1 MSLENTLQEIG
12 AGLISTRANERKKN
26 AESLKTFLAANA
38 VPALLS
44 NNTIKKK
51 GYNWNNVF
59 DDVHEYILKELE
71 KYETSK
77 TFFNVTAP
85 LCTSLLHLCLAGS
98 NKGQA
103 YISCEKVMEACLF
116 VLKDKRMA
124 TAIGDAYLQLL
135 YKHVLPYEHYV
146 SFITPA
152 TWEDLLEISVKSSLT
167 NHTQL
172 DTYTL
177 LRLTCSVIKKAASC
191 TQFDVPLRNALP
203 QLKKYFHR
211 IESDKKNQETVT
223 EITSILLEKLSSEG
237 RLTMCEFTEA
247 TLPLLLKYYDQNADQ
262 RKKASVFKVLHLIV
276 LLHHPEGKHQ
286 GENGSLAHNWNV
298 WNKYL
303 NSIMEI
309 TCLEA
314 SYLQK
319 LRKHND
325 STQYCEYY
333 YTLAASVYFQ
343 ILNMP
348 SQSADE
354 TMNSSKR
361 QRISLNNYKCFSDL
375 IDELRTNHVPWL
387 GIICSYIQDYGRHVT
402 APEYVVLLGVAEYL
416 VSNNNMQSYWNIFE
430 QFACLI
436 LKNLVNMPGN
446 NEKLTTEPL
455 VALWNSCVRN
465 SSSIN
470 DAHKAT
476 HTIMQT
482 LLELYNFEFQTVQ
495 PLLKLYFEKGMPVTD
510 SSIKTLCCVYHKYYS
525 KCSNEQERKKC
536 LAWLFQGS
544 ISSLEVKRV
553 RHFFLRIIANENF
566 IFQESIP
573 KKHNDP
579 LYEILFNSK
588 GKDTL
593 FSIGDLDIIKEKE
606 TPKNVL
612 QSLEMNIEIAR
623 LVQEH
628 LQGEIT
634 GDIEKLNR
642 REIGPLEFIQYA
654 RVIIAYMD
662 VTSQISPVMQSQIEE
677 SQLYICLKTG
687 LKTMSRALAKMLK
700 ESKDARD
707 KTNLLQCMQD
717 LWLTDY
723 HPIVNSL
730 VRSCADQEFF
740 ASINEILSAQQLKD
754 EDEYENDSDYNPS
767 ATKHNCIWLLAAYCR
782 KSSEYR
788 DDIFELILDPALYEL
803 TSPWDVKC
811 AFQCIRILIE
821 ESVEECPLASVFSLL
836 SNMCRALFRNSQ
848 ATETILHILF
858 DILDRV
864 WTLDNNM
871 KQNCFIMVKGYLQRC
886 EKLYYPPH
894 VAALIMKCVA
904 RMAELNNNNNN
915 DMGNI
920 FRDAL
925 VDQMK
930 GITHSLR
937 LYTCYLLDVITNNLT
952 DTDIEAYFTGL
963 LEIFVINVSDTNE
976 QIIKDESINRTL
988 TVLHNFL
995 ALAQSKHSSIHR
1007 VITGL
1012 LFIKTEKS
1020 LDTSL
1025 VKTFL
1030 NKITKSVTCG
1040 DIDAYLDD
1048 NVVSV
1053 IHFWISKN
1061 KKIEELPF
1069 EVLGFQNVDSFLE
1082 KHMKW
1087 IIAADI
1093 LWNNEGD
1100 VLKSKFLNKMKL
1112 KLRKSEKSIIEMCF
1126 PNMIVLCL
1134 PYIVTEKYSLNF
1146 SGPDQHAFRQY
1157 TKHADKMF
1165 KTTRN
1170 ILDSDKWS
1178 CLIADTMPE
1187 LLLMSA
1193 MHLRDQAGVEEMFG
1207 VNIPANTESYL
1218 YPKAVF
1224 SSILRSVGEWI
1235 DGNIMQYLCT
1245 DQATTIFDILL
1256 KLWENVLKTKVF
1268 EFRVMSL
1275 YSFIT
1280 FVEFVPLG
1288 FDSDAFVANFTCN
1301 HLTHAIKSSTNK
1313 DELRVLTQ
1321 SLKIVLTRL
1330 SPQSADLIRKPMLKA
1345 LSVLLIKKEE
1355 GFDKECEGLL
1365 KYLPVDMKETLR
1377 QNEDVVDFSN
1387 ASHGAVLSCAS
1398 SVEFS
1403 ERLKA
1408 YSFTLTC
1415 PSHEALSNLRQFV
1428 KLNKNHVNKLCEE
1441 LNTKHFS
1448 EECKTSVIHQVIY
1461 ALTNIMKSSSD
1472 DKIII
1477 EACNCLAEIGTYDL
1491 KTIVT
1496 VPPPDTKRVIH
1507 LPPKQRFAFAV
1518 MAVLSEALCDDNPAA
1533 TNKAVA
1539 ALSDIFKYREGKD
1552 ALELGDVNVQLLKP
1566 FLSPNSGI
1574 ANSVFK
1580 LSSRMLENCSDVG
1593 FWIPKDKEDHIQWLA
1608 RITTALL
1615 DVLVSDTNYIKTLKE
1630 VCKIKPTICQ
1640 DILPG
1645 LVGLLLY
1652 SSPETHI
1659 QIFSDQINNFFKY
1672 IWNMNFDAE
1681 IDNSGDR
1688 CNRSS
1693 NVIGHDR
1700 KMIIRYMID
1709 IVNFVRLQ
1717 RTHYKSRPDRTP
1729 VDALNYLRLDYD
1741 KVAWAASV
1749 ADQNLVAIYYGELW
1763 AVAQNAGVPPP
1774 SPERTT
1780 NLDGGDNIQRIFRK
1794 CFVSIG
1800 EMDAVDGCGTAHL
1813 TSEEE
1818 KRNHLINTGQYSDAL
1833 LSHDIALSGS
1843 PSTDLQLGV
1852 VRSLYKSGM
1861 HHLALQYIK
1870 SLPEN
1875 DQLNDVKFDCLTC
1888 LGDWNHFVDTKDL
1901 EEKCKTSMKTP
1912 LSLIKALRYACLK
1925 DCLNVQAEQNL
1936 GSKLTLPLDRAKLAV
1951 AKWCQNFN
1959 MENCQNVYRVV
1970 ANLQLFSDIEEY
1982 FLVRSNKLTVNSL
1995 LSNWK
2000 VEKLPSFH
2008 DFKHMESLISQRSL
2022 ILEHAGKNYK
2032 TFLND
2037 IVSLQLQYAEL
2048 GLSNGRLQMAQR
2060 LLSVAKNLQNSDAVS
2075 LVESRVSWA
2084 KGHRE
2089 IALSLIRMMGDR
2101 TDDIELHA
2109 ASLRQY
2115 GMWMAESKFDNPRD
2129 IINKF
2134 LKKSLDVLAGSDHR
2148 QTRLKVYHD
2157 IAKFADSEY
2166 KQVVSYMN
2174 SSIFEHKLKCME
2186 NMKDAAD
2193 SLRTTSTQQQLTRDE
2208 KKYLATTRG
2217 LSNLDEA
2224 DIANTKAEKQRY
2236 LQLAMRYYLLSLK
2249 HSEEN
2254 NLSVFR
2260 VISLWL
2266 ANPGLE
2272 LDADGDSFEALL
2284 RALPSRKFLASLPQ
2298 LAPRLAQETG
2308 AFAENLNNIL
2318 KRCAKEH
2325 PHHTLPIL
2333 FSLKNSDKDM
2343 RILNASRHAAGD
2355 APTSTQEPPE
2365 PRVGATEALISAL
2378 AAESS
2383 ALAKIIA
2390 QMECMCDATISFA
2403 NYKTKEK
2410 AQKQMIPSA
2419 ELIHRLGRLDAIPVP
2434 IDTIPVRHDCN
2445 YSYLPTIDSFENSF
2459 ELVGGINCPKK
2470 IICRSSDGRRRIV
2483 LVKGE
2488 DDLRQDAVMQQ
2499 VFNIVNTLLERNS
2512 VTSRNKLLIRTYK
2525 VVPMSRQS
2533 GVLEWCEGTLPL
2545 GAYLV
2550 GTGTTGAHARY
2561 RPKDISC
2568 TAARAKFTT
2577 IQNKRTLSEKLA
2589 IFMGILKNF
2598 KPVFHNFFTEQYLDP
2613 VTWYERRLAY
2623 TKSVATSSM
2632 MGYIL
2637 GLGDRHVQNILIDKN
2652 TAEVVHI
2659 DFGIAFDQG
2668 KALPTPETIPFRL
2681 TQDMIAG
2688 FGSSGVEGIFRKS
2701 CEKTMQLLRDNHE
2714 TLLTILEV
2722 LLCDPLY
2729 AWTTKKFRT
2738 TQKDANVARPT
2749 GSVADLAERALLAV
2763 GSKLHGTEDGASGGV
2778 AVPGQV
2784 ARLIRSATD
2793 PANLCRLF
2801 HGWQPYL

>member
-1 MSLENTLQEIG
+1 MSLENSLQEIG

-26 AESLKTFLAANA
+26 AESLKNFLTGNA

-44 NNTIKKK
+44 SNTIKKK

-152 TWEDLLEISVKSSLT
+152 TWEDLLEISVKSSFT

-172 DTYTL
+172 DSYTL
-177 LRLTCSVIKKAASC
+177 LRLICSVVKKAASC
-191 TQFDVPLRNALP
+191 TQFVVPLRDALP
-203 QLKKYFHR
+203 LLKKCFHR
-211 IESDKKNQETVT
+211 IESDKKNQESVT
-223 EITSILLEKLSSEG
+223 EITTILLEKLSSEG
-237 RLTMCEFTEA
+237 RLAMCEFTES

-262 RKKASVFKVLHLIV
+262 KKKASVFKVLHLIV
-276 LLHHPEGKHQ
+276 HLHHPEGKQQ
-286 GENGSLAHNWNV
+286 GENGSLAYNWNI

-314 SYLQK
+314 NYLQK

-325 STQYCEYY
+325 STQYYEYY

-354 TMNSSKR
+354 TINSSKR

-375 IDELRTNHVPWL
+375 IDELRTNHMPWL
-387 GIICSYIQDYGRHVT
+387 GIICSYIQDFGAHVT
-402 APEYVVLLGVAEYL
+402 APEYVVLLGVAESL
-416 VSNNNMQSYWNIFE
+416 VSNNNMLNNWNIFE
-430 QFACLI
+430 QFASLI
-436 LKNLVNMPGN
+436 LKNIVDMPGN
-446 NEKLTTEPL
+446 NEILSTEPL

-465 SSSIN
+465 SSSVN
-470 DAHKAT
+470 DAHKAI

-482 LLELYNFEFQTVQ
+482 LLEMYNFEFQTVQ

-510 SSIKTLCCVYHKYYS
+510 ASIKTLCCVHHKYYS
-525 KCSNEQERKKC
+525 KCSNEQDRKRC
-536 LAWLFQGS
+536 LAWLFQGN

-566 IFQESIP
+566 SFKERMP
-573 KKHNDP
+573 KKHKDP
-579 LYEILFNSK
+579 LYEILFNSL
-588 GKDTL
+588 KDTL
-593 FSIGDLDIIKEKE
+593 FSIGDLDITKEKK
-606 TPKNVL
+606 TSTNVL
-612 QSLEMNIEIAR
+612 QSMEINNEIAG
-623 LVQEH
+623 LAQEY

-634 GDIEKLNR
+634 SLIEKLNR
-642 REIGPLEFIQYA
+642 REIGPFEFIQYA
-654 RVIIAYMD
+654 RVVIAYID
-662 VTSQISPVMQSQIEE
+662 ITLQISPVIQSHIEE

-687 LKTMSRALAKMLK
+687 LKTMSRGLAKMLK

-707 KTNLLQCMQD
+707 EINMLQCMQNV
-717 LWLTDY
+717 WLADY
-723 HPIVNSL
+723 HPIVDCL
-730 VRSCADQEFF
+730 VRSCADHEFF
-740 ASINEILSAQQLKD
+740 ASINEILSVQQPKH
-754 EDEYENDSDYNPS
+754 EDEYENDSDYNPN

-803 TSPWDVKC
+803 TSSWDVKC
-811 AFQCIRILIE
+811 AFQCVRILID
-821 ESVEECPLASVFSLL
+821 ESVEQCPFASVFSLL
-836 SNMCRALFRNSQ
+836 SNMCRALFRNSE
-848 ATETILHILF
+848 ATETILHILL

-894 VAALIMKCVA
+894 VAALIFKCVA
-904 RMAELNNNNNN
+904 RMAELNKNNNN
-915 DMGNI
+915 DMGNV

-925 VDQMK
+925 MNQMK

-976 QIIKDESINRTL
+976 QIIKDESTNRTL

-995 ALAQSKHSSIHR
+995 ALAQAKHSSIHR

-1012 LFIKTEKS
+1012 LLIKTEKL

-1030 NKITKSVTCG
+1030 SKITKSVTCG

-1048 NVVSV
+1048 NILSV
-1053 IHFWISKN
+1053 IHFWTSKN

-1087 IIAADI
+1087 VIAADI

-1100 VLKSKFLNKMKL
+1100 VIKSHFLNKMKQ

-1126 PNMIVLCL
+1126 PNIIVLCL

-1146 SGPDQHAFRQY
+1146 SGPDQYAFLQS
-1157 TKHADKMF
+1157 TKHANKMF
-1165 KTTRN
+1165 KTTQH
-1170 ILDSDKWS
+1170 ILDNDKWS
-1178 CLIADTMPE
+1178 YLFVETMPE
-1187 LLLMSA
+1187 LLLMGA
-1193 MHLRDQAGVEEMFG
+1193 MHLRDQEGTEKLFG
-1207 VNIPANTESYL
+1207 VNVAANAESYL

-1224 SSILRSVGEWI
+1224 SSILRYFGELT
-1235 DGNIMQYLCT
+1235 DGNIMQYLCSE
-1245 DQATTIFDILL
+1245 QATTIFDILL
-1256 KLWENVLKTKVF
+1256 KLWENVLQTKIF
-1268 EFRVMSL
+1268 EFRVQSF
-1275 YSFIT
+1275 YTFIT
-1280 FVEFVPLG
+1280 FVECIPLG

-1313 DELRVLTQ
+1313 NELRVLIK

-1330 SPQSADLIRKPMLKA
+1330 LPQSADLIRKPMLKA

-1355 GFDKECEGLL
+1355 GFDKECDGLL
-1365 KYLPVDMKETLR
+1365 KYLADDMKDNLR
-1377 QNEDVVDFSN
+1377 QNEDVIDFSN
-1387 ASHGAVLSCAS
+1387 ASHGVVLSCAS
-1398 SVEFS
+1398 RVEFS

-1428 KLNKNHVNKLCEE
+1428 KLNKHHVNNLCEE

-1448 EECKTSVIHQVIY
+1448 EECSTSVIHQVIY

-1477 EACNCLAEIGTYDL
+1477 EACNCLADIGTYDL

-1507 LPPKQRFAFAV
+1507 LPPKQSFAFAV
-1518 MAVLSEALCDDNPAA
+1518 VAILSEVLCDENPAA
-1533 TNKAVA
+1533 INRAVG
-1539 ALSDIFKYREGKD
+1539 ALSDLFKYREGKD
-1552 ALELGDVNVQLLKP
+1552 ALELGDANVQLLKP
-1566 FLSPNSGI
+1566 FLSPNSDSDN
-1574 ANSVFK
+1574 AVYK
-1580 LSSRMLENCSDVG
+1580 LSSRKLENCSDEG
-1593 FWIPKDKEDHIQWLA
+1593 FWVPRDKEDHIQWLE
-1608 RITTALL
+1608 RITIALL
-1615 DVLVSDTNYIKTLKE
+1615 DVLVSDTNYLKTLKD

-1640 DILPG
+1640 HILPG

-1652 SSPETHI
+1652 SSPESHI
-1659 QIFSDQINNFFKY
+1659 QIFSEQINNFFKF
-1672 IWNMNFDAE
+1672 IWNMNFDDE
-1681 IDNSGDR
+1681 LENSSER
-1688 CNRSS
+1688 CNRSL

-1763 AVAQNAGVPPP
+1763 AVAQNDGVPPP

-1780 NLDGGDNIQRIFRK
+1780 NLDGGENIQRIFRK

-1852 VRSLYKSGM
+1852 VRSLYKSGL

-1875 DQLNDVKFDCLTC
+1875 DQLNDVKYDCFTC

-1901 EEKCKTSMKTP
+1901 EEKSKTSMKTP
-1912 LSLIKALRYACLK
+1912 LSLIKALRYSCLK

-1951 AKWCQNFN
+1951 SKWCQNFN

-1970 ANLQLFSDIEEY
+1970 ANLQLFNDIEEY
-1982 FLVRSNKLTVNSL
+1982 FLVRSNKLTINSL

-2000 VEKLPSFH
+2000 IEKLPSFH
-2008 DFKHMESLISQRSL
+2008 DFKHLESLISQRSL
-2022 ILEHAGKNYK
+2022 ILEHAGKNYN
-2032 TFLND
+2032 TFLKD
-2037 IVSLQLQYAEL
+2037 IVSLQLQYVEL

-2101 TDDIELHA
+2101 TDDIELNA

-2186 NMKDAAD
+2186 SMKDAAD

-2249 HSEEN
+2249 YSEDN

-2266 ANPGLE
+2266 ANPSLE
-2272 LDADGDSFEALL
+2272 LDAEGDSFEELL
-2284 RALPSRKFLASLPQ
+2284 RALPSRKFLAALPQ

-2355 APTSTQEPPE
+2355 ALTTTQEPPE
-2365 PRVGATEALISAL
+2365 PRVGAAEALVAAM

-2390 QMECMCDATISFA
+2390 QMELMCDATISFA

-2410 AQKQMIPSA
+2410 TQKQKIPSA
-2419 ELIHRLGRLDAIPVP
+2419 ELIHRLGRLDALPVP

-2545 GAYLV
+2545 GAYL
-2550 GTGTTGAHARY
+2550 TGTTGAHARY

-2577 IQNKRTLSEKLA
+2577 IQNGRRTLSEKLS
-2589 IFMGILKNF
+2589 IFMSILKNF

-2729 AWTTKKFRT
+2729 AWTTKKFRS
-2738 TQKDANVARPT
+2738 TQKDANVARPM
-2749 GSVADLAERALLAV
+2749 GPVADLAERALLAV
-2763 GSKLHGTEDGASGGV
+2763 GSKLHGTEGGAAGGV

-2784 ARLIRSATD
+2784 ARLVRCATD
-2793 PANLCRLF
+2793 PANLCRLY